1 MFNLERKFTD
11 SVERK
16 GLTWR
21 GNRITPVYYLDLVHA
36 SRNENTAWNKGTM
49 ARIRNVSGTMAVAA
63 PRVIIPA
70 RCHGRLKKPLEC
82 NQPHSSCHSLLAS
95 LEGALGE
102 RVPCLQGVLTRRNI
116 AIPSP
121 SLRSIQWMESA
132 SRCYTPVKPV
142 NEPALI
148 IPPSLGETIIKEA
161 RSRVRRVRNFE
172 TLVRSFVCSR
182 Q

>member
-1 MFNLERKFTD
+1 MEGKSYNTD
-11 SVERK
+11 NK
-16 GLTWR
+16 
-21 GNRITPVYYLDLVHA
+21 IYYLDLVHA
-36 SRNENTAWNKGTM
+36 SRNENTPWNKGTM

-116 AIPSP
+116 AIPS
-121 SLRSIQWMESA
+121 LRSIQWMESA

-148 IPPSLGETIIKEA
+148 VPPSLGETIIKEA

>member
-1 MFNLERKFTD
+1 MMFNLEKKFTD

-36 SRNENTAWNKGTM
+36 SRNENTPWNKGTM
-49 ARIRNVSGTMAVAA
+49 ARICNVSGTMAVAA

-116 AIPSP
+116 AIPS
-121 SLRSIQWMESA
+121 LRSIQWMESA

-148 IPPSLGETIIKEA
+148 VPPSLGETIIKEA